1 MTSPLVAAREVA
13 GYSQDDVAAALGITR
28 AMVSYWESG
37 ARPLNPQY
45 ITAIARLYRM
55 SPAELLSPEPVTPRA
70 DEAKM
75 LFRRAATNLSAV
87 ARRGIGEFLDFL
99 DSYARLAVAAGF
111 DVHGLTE
118 SPFVFGKGFRT
129 DDDARRKAEEVRA
142 YLRLGLGSI
151 ADMDTVADLLGITV
165 FRSSL
170 GSDLSETISG
180 AFYQHPE
187 IGFSVLVNLEMTPGR
202 RRFTLAHEIA
212 HALFHSKTEQ
222 MVLSRPGAGPH
233 EHFADVFAGEFLMP
247 TEGVRHFMEE
257 HNFGPRITDPADAVH
272 LQRYF
277 NVSFP
282 TTLVRLRNAKL
293 IDRENFEKFKEVR
306 PVLLAQALGYEV
318 SDEEL
323 RQDPELWRLSRFPR
337 RFLNLVRQAVRAGV
351 VSAST
356 VAGITHLALDDVEDL
371 VATTPMAG
379 DFDDRDGELRD
390 QEMIEFESSGV
401 LTR

>member
-28 AMVSYWESG
+28 VMVSYWESG
-37 ARPLNPQY
+37 SRPLSPQY
-45 ITAIARLYRM
+45 IAALARLFRV
-55 SPAELLSPEPVTPRA
+55 SPAELMSTEPLQPRA

-75 LFRRAATNLSAV
+75 LFRRAASELSAV
-87 ARRGIGEFLDFL
+87 ARQGIGEFLDFL
-99 DSYARLAVAAGF
+99 DSYSRLADAAKF
-111 DVHGLTE
+111 DVHGLSE
-118 SPFVFGKGFRT
+118 SPFVSSSNFRT
-129 DDDARRKAEEVRA
+129 DDDARRKAEEVRS

-165 FRSSL
+165 FRAAL
-170 GSDLSETISG
+170 GPDLAETISG

-212 HALFHSKTEQ
+212 HALFHSRTERI
-222 MVLSRPGAGPH
+222 VLSRPGAGPN

-247 TEGVRHFMEE
+247 TEGVRRFMEE
-257 HNFGPRITDPADAVH
+257 HNFGPRVTDPADAVH

-282 TTLVRLRNAKL
+282 TTLVRLRNANL
-293 IDRENFEKFKEVR
+293 IDREHFEEFKAIR
-306 PVLLAQALGYEV
+306 PVLLAQALGFEV

-337 RFLNLVRQAVRAGV
+337 RFISLVRLSVREGV
-351 VSAST
+351 VSPST
-356 VAGITHLALDDVEDL
+356 VAGMTGLALDDIEDL
-371 VATTPMAG
+371 VGLAPIAG
-379 DFDDRDGELRD
+379 EFDDHDSGLRD
-390 QEMIEFESSGV
+390 QEMREFESSGV